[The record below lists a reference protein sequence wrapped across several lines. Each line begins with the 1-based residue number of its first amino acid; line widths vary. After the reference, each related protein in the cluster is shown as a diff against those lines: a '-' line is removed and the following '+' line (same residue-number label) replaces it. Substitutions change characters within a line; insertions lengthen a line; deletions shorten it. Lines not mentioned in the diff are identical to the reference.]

1 MIVAFFSPAHSR
13 ASGNP
18 ANIEL
23 VDFALGP
30 RFRGDE
36 RIAVSPGV
44 TLPVSH
50 IASMAQTKTSKPVTN
65 KCPICGKPAD
75 AVLRP
80 FCSKRCA
87 DVDLHRWLSGV
98 YVVPVTEDEEED
110 ERRED
115 EGKEND
121 EPPR

>member
-1 MIVAFFSPAHSR
+1 MPKAKTKS
-13 ASGNP
+13 
-18 ANIEL
+18 
-23 VDFALGP
+23 
-30 RFRGDE
+30 
-36 RIAVSPGV
+36 V
-44 TLPVSH
+44 T
-50 IASMAQTKTSKPVTN
+50 T

-110 ERRED
+110 ERRE
-115 EGKEND
+115 ENDGRD
-121 EPPR
+121 EPPQ